1 MYAYKHINLYFFI
14 YIFNLD
20 VSEMGHS
27 VVKFHRITVNQNYMS
42 R

>member
-1 MYAYKHINLYFFI
+1 MKNIVDVADFFI

-27 VVKFHRITVNQNYMS
+27 VVKFHRITVNQNYML